1 MQELF
6 DTLKKLVALHNDADL
21 EDNSE
26 DESDDEDSQLG
37 EEECEIL
44 MSYILNVMEN
54 MERKQDQ

>member
-1 MQELF
+1 
-6 DTLKKLVALHNDADL
+6 VALHNDADL